1 MVQQEV
7 YSGQMVDSLRH
18 SLRDGK
24 HGLSLVP
31 MLIKRVIEGDM
42 WRDFVVERT
51 GERVTYTRFID
62 FVTTKPLEGLGAD
75 LKLIKRICAD
85 HKDVLLLIAIELE
98 GKPGNPTGANQ
109 YQSGMRDNIMHS
121 KPQYGTD
128 RSYALRRLHKDRPDL
143 LQKVIAGNLT
153 PHGAMVEAGFR
164 PKTFTITQNVERA
177 AKTIIKAGG
186 EGFARELI
194 DELKARLREGG
205 KQ

>member
-7 YSGQMVDSLRH
+7 YSGQIVDSLRH

-24 HGLSLVP
+24 SGLSYVPLLV
-31 MLIKRVIEGDM
+31 KRVIQEGM

-75 LKLIKRICAD
+75 LKLLRRICAD
-85 HKDVLLLIAIELE
+85 HVDVLLLITQVVK
-98 GKPGNPTGANQ
+98 GKHGGDRKSEAVKSDNVRLDDGYGN
-109 YQSGMRDNIMHS
+109 
-121 KPQYGTD
+121 D

-143 LQKVIAGNLT
+143 LQKVIDRELT
-153 PHGAMVEAGFR
+153 PHGAMIEAGFR

-194 DELKARLREGG
+194 DELEARLREGG
-205 KQ
+205 KK

>member
-31 MLIKRVIEGDM
+31 LLVKRVIQEGM

-51 GERVTYTRFID
+51 RERVTYTRFID

-75 LKLIKRICAD
+75 LELIKRICAD
-85 HKDVLLLIAIELE
+85 HKDVLLLIERAVQ
-98 GKPGNPTGANQ
+98 GKHGGDRKSKQ
-109 YQSGMRDNIMHS
+109 IKHDIIMID

-194 DELKARLREGG
+194 DELEARLREGG

>member
-31 MLIKRVIEGDM
+31 LLVKRVIQEGM

-51 GERVTYTRFID
+51 RERVTYTRFID

-75 LKLIKRICAD
+75 LELIKRICAD
-85 HKDVLLLIAIELE
+85 HKDVLLLIERAVQ
-98 GKPGNPTGANQ
+98 GKHGGDRKSKQ
-109 YQSGMRDNIMHS
+109 IKHDNIMLD

-194 DELKARLREGG
+194 DELEARLREGG